1 MYWDSASKTYIPVQS
16 NSIDVQEP
24 APEVVVPVAT
34 TAEVIATPITEEE
47 AKAVP
52 ETVLEVHGEEEPVPR
67 AEKKEKEK
75 EEKPRSL
82 AAFKVL
88 ISLNLHYIQ
97 FFINNKNC

>member
-16 NSIDVQEP
+16 NSIDVQEL
-24 APEVVVPVAT
+24 APEVAVPVAT

-47 AKAVP
+47 VKAVP
-52 ETVLEVHGEEEPVPR
+52 ETVLEVHGEEEPAPR

>member
-24 APEVVVPVAT
+24 APEVAVPVAT

-47 AKAVP
+47 VKAVP
-52 ETVLEVHGEEEPVPR
+52 ETVLEVHGEEEPAPR

>member
-16 NSIDVQEP
+16 SSTEGQEL
-24 APEVVVPVAT
+24 APEAAVPMAT
-34 TAEVIATPITEEE
+34 GTEVIATAITEEE
-47 AKAVP
+47 VKAVT
-52 ETVLEVHGEEEPVPR
+52 ETVPEVQVEEEPAPR

-88 ISLNLHYIQ
+88 TSSTS
-97 FFINNKNC
+97 

>member
-1 MYWDSASKTYIPVQS
+1 M
-16 NSIDVQEP
+16 
-24 APEVVVPVAT
+24 AT

-47 AKAVP
+47 VKAVT
-52 ETVLEVHGEEEPVPR
+52 ETVPEVRVEEDPAPR

-88 ISLNLHYIQ
+88 ISLNLLYIKI
-97 FFINNKNC
+97 FIKNNHCVRSVL